1 MTRRQISSGSKFEA
15 EIGYSRAIVDGDMI
29 WVSGTTGFNY
39 ETMTISEDVTEQADQ
54 TFRNIK
60 AAMEKAGFSLDDV
73 VSATY
78 IFPNGADFEPC
89 WPVFRTYFGE
99 TRPACTA
106 IVAGLIDPRMKIEIQ
121 VTGKKRTSLA

>member
-39 ETMTISEDVTEQADQ
+39 EAMTISEDVTEQADQ

-60 AAMEKAGFSLDDV
+60 AAMEM
-73 VSATY
+73 
-78 IFPNGADFEPC
+78 
-89 WPVFRTYFGE
+89 
-99 TRPACTA
+99 PARA
-106 IVAGLIDPRMKIEIQ
+106 WVA
-121 VTGKKRTSLA
+121 